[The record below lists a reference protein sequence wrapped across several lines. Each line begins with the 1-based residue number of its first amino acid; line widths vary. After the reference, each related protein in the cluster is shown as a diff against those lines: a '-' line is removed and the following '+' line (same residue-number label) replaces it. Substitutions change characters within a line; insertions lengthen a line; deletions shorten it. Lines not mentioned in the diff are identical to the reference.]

1 MTNRTKNRIAYVW
14 LWIWLLIVT
23 AAAAYFYI
31 EIFDSRVAVISE
43 FPILLCALEVRVDSW
58 ITTFLKLVGGVL
70 FCWRAVKVFVLHGVP
85 LRFGK
90 HLRVGSENN
99 VASGRLVT
107 SVSIGDASGAQV
119 LSQGLL
125 FGVIFRSHPT
135 SDKLMRTRLEM
146 LVAALPLGRSLVI
159 EESRFSLPKYDKQER
174 TAHFMVRVNKYY
186 GPPSKRKTF

>member
-1 MTNRTKNRIAYVW
+1 MTKNTKNRIAYVW

-23 AAAAYFYI
+23 AAAACFYI
-31 EIFDSRVAVISE
+31 EIFDSTVAVIAE
-43 FPILLCALEVRVDSW
+43 FPIVLSAFEVKGDSW
-58 ITTFLKLVGGVL
+58 VTTFLKLVGGVL

-107 SVSIGDASGAQV
+107 SVSIGDSSQGQV
-119 LSQGLL
+119 LNQGLL
-125 FGVIFRSHPT
+125 FGVIFRAHPT

-146 LVAALPLGRSLVI
+146 LIAALPLGRSLVI
-159 EESRFSLPKYDKQER
+159 EESRISLPKYGKQER
-174 TAHFMVRVNKYY
+174 TANFVARVNKYY
-186 GPPSKRKTF
+186 GKPSERNTF